1 MFSDVRPGMWFYEA
15 LNRVIKRG
23 VVSGYGDG
31 TFRPDCAVTRAEVV
45 SMLDRMNVGIAQ
57 AVEQL
62 APSVIEIRASDGPYA
77 NGRSSLGSGV
87 VLDKDGHIATNMHV
101 IWYGVEGG
109 KIDVRLDSEPNT
121 PYLAEW
127 IAGDMVQDL
136 SIIKINIPPEKLRPV
151 KLAGRVLWGE
161 EILCIGHPVY
171 YRNTITRGCISYKHR
186 LHTDGRTY
194 HQTDASINP
203 GNSGGG
209 AFNLCREL
217 VGIPTWKMVWVD
229 ETMSAPVTNI
239 GFLVPVDAVWEMYQD
254 RVLQGKAGL
263 PAGQSIAAGV
273 KMDIVLGGGQ
283 K

>member
-1 MFSDVRPGMWFYEA
+1 MFTDVSRYHWAFQA
-15 LNRVIKRG
+15 ISRLFRRG
-23 VVSGYGDG
+23 IIGGYGDG
-31 TFRPDCAVTRAEVV
+31 TFRPDSPVSRAEVA
-45 SMLDRMNVGIAQ
+45 SMLDRQHVGIAQ

-87 VLDKDGHIATNMHV
+87 VLDTDGHIATNMHV

-136 SIIKINIPPEKLRPV
+136 AIIKVNIPPEKLHPV
-151 KLAGRVLWGE
+151 KLAARVLWGE

-217 VGIPTWKMVWVD
+217 VGLPTWKMVWVD
-229 ETMSAPVTNI
+229 ETMTAPVTNI
-239 GFLVPVDAVWEMYQD
+239 GFLVPVEAVREMYQD